1 MARLASV
8 LKLPGD
14 GQGARLIAWRRAEGE
29 RVARGEAVAEVE
41 LSGERV
47 NIALDDGGTLLR
59 QLAVPGD
66 WITRELAVAIVG
78 EEGEDVS
85 ALLAEGGGGGEA
97 PQPGPAAAGT
107 ALAVLPPRRIARP
120 MGPAD
125 HVDRPLSPDGVRE
138 IAKITAARL
147 DIPRI
152 YARADADLSGL
163 ITYCERVSQM
173 IGRGFDL
180 RPIDLTIKAAAVA
193 LRRVPQVNASYLGHA
208 IRFFTRIHIGLMV
221 AAGEDVVSRCLRDAD
236 LKNLAS
242 LSREARDLGALTQAG
257 ERPHDDGLPPA
268 LAVCDL
274 GALGIDHADL
284 SGRPPETAILTL
296 GRLRREPVVEGDRI
310 RLGTRAALTLGCDE
324 RIARAPIAARLLGE
338 IVAILEHPESL
349 AL

>member
-8 LKLPGD
+8 LELPGAE
-14 GQGARLIAWRRAEGE
+14 QGARLIAWRRAEGE

-41 LSGERV
+41 LGGERAT
-47 NIALDDGGTLLR
+47 IALDDGGTLLR

-66 WITRELAVAIVG
+66 WITRELAVAILG

-85 ALLAEGGGGGEA
+85 ALLAEGGGGFSLE
-97 PQPGPAAAGT
+97 PGNAGAGT

-125 HVDRPLSPDGVRE
+125 YVDRPLSPDGVRE
-138 IAKITAARL
+138 IARITAAQL
-147 DIPRI
+147 DMPRV
-152 YARADADLSGL
+152 YAYADADLSGL

-173 IGRGFDL
+173 LGRGFDL

-221 AAGEDVVSRCLRDAD
+221 AAGEDLVLRCVRDAD

-242 LSREARDLGALTQAG
+242 LSQEARDLGASAPSR
-257 ERPHDDGLPPA
+257 ERSPDEGLPPA

-274 GALGIDHADL
+274 GGLGIDRADL
-284 SGRPPETAILTL
+284 IGRPPETAILTL
-296 GRLRREPVVEGDRI
+296 GRLRREPVVEGERI
-310 RLGTRAALTLGCDE
+310 RLGYRAALSLGCDE